1 MQKIK
6 GKQIESISMNQALM
20 PDELKITTSVGEA
33 KIEEGRTYKT
43 ISKTKADGSE
53 KSVWELFT
61 EIFSKDNNPE
71 IPVPYISLNSKT
83 PNNTTV
89 EVGTVISPYIKIN
102 FNKGQYQFGTIYN
115 GISNTTDKDPIITPT
130 LDFDLLINDVD
141 KGLTP
146 NIDTALLTGRFSEI
160 QIKDGQTIKIKATAE
175 WTTSSNTPL
184 TQLGNVAEDCKIIP
198 GSSTIT
204 ETLCTAYRK
213 IFYGTTTVA
222 NESAITDEIIRAL
235 PYSTNNKYSSTITL
249 TEFGV
254 VNGGKSFIVAIPKSY
269 ITATRSGVSKVLND
283 LGYDITNTVK
293 RLDTTIEVGS
303 TKDNLNKVT
312 YVIWFHCP
320 AEMSSTNKYKVTLK

>member
-33 KIEEGRTYKT
+33 KIEEGNTYKT

-61 EIFSKDNNPE
+61 EIFSKDNNPA
-71 IPVPYISLNSKT
+71 IPVPYISLNSKN

-89 EVGTVISPYIKIN
+89 EVGTAISPYIKIN
-102 FNKGQYQFGTIYN
+102 FNKGQYQFGTIYD
-115 GISNTTDKDPIITPT
+115 GVSNTTDKDPIITPT

-146 NIDTALLTGRFSEI
+146 TIDTALLTGRFSEF
-160 QIKDGQTIKIKATAE
+160 QIKDNQTIKIKATAE

-184 TQLGNVAEDCKIIP
+184 TQLGNVAENCKIVP

-204 ETLCTAYRK
+204 ETLCTSYRK
-213 IFYGTTTVA
+213 IFYGTTTIA
-222 NESAITDEIIRAL
+222 NEAAITDEIIRAL
-235 PYSTNNKYSSTITL
+235 PYNTSSKYSSSVTL

-254 VNGGKSFIVAIPKSY
+254 VNGGKSFIVAIPKTY
-269 ITATRSGVSKVLND
+269 VTATRSGVSKVLND

-293 RLDTTIEVGS
+293 RLENTIEVGS
-303 TKDNLNKVT
+303 TKDNSNKVE
-312 YVIWFHCP
+312 YIIWFHCP

>member
-33 KIEEGRTYKT
+33 KIEEGNTYKT

-53 KSVWELFT
+53 KSVWELLT

-89 EVGTVISPYIKIN
+89 EVGTIINPYIKIN
-102 FNKGQYQFGTIYN
+102 FNKGQYQFGTVYN
-115 GISNTTDKDPIITPT
+115 GVLNTTDKDPIITPI

-141 KGLTP
+141 KGITP
-146 NIDTALLTGRFSEI
+146 TIDNALLTGRFSEYR
-160 QIKDGQTIKIKATAE
+160 IKDGQTIKIKATAE

-184 TQLGNVAEDCKIIP
+184 TQLGNVTEDCKIVP

-213 IFYGTTTVA
+213 IFYGTTTIN

-235 PYSTNNKYSSTITL
+235 PYSTSSKYSSTITL

-269 ITATRSGVSKVLND
+269 VTATRSGVSKVLND

-293 RLDTTIEVGS
+293 CLNTTIEVGS
-303 TKDNLNKVT
+303 TKDNTNKVE